1 MKITLFL
8 LLLVI
13 FQVYSGNCYSQNA
26 RVSIQNARLRV
37 GQVLEQ
43 IESQTEYLFVYNKQ
57 NVDVRRTVDINASN
71 QTVSEVLDQ
80 MFKGTDIKYVME
92 GKNIVLTKNSRSAED
107 KTDTLQEM
115 AIVRGKV
122 TDSKGEPIIGANI
135 LEKGTANGVITNTEG
150 EFSMNIPPYATI
162 VVSYISYEPQ
172 TIALNGRNNLHIRM
186 EEKNLALE
194 QVVVT
199 AMGIQKK
206 MSSLTYSTQQ
216 ISSNELTRAK
226 EPNMINTLAGK
237 TAGVQINKTAN
248 LGGSAKVVIRGARSA
263 FASGNNQPLYV
274 IDGVPMLNSSTE
286 STSTVIGG
294 NYDGLNRDAGDGIS
308 NLNPDDIESI
318 NILKGSSAAA
328 LYGSQAAN
336 GVILITT
343 KKGKA
348 GLQRVT
354 FSSNLTVS
362 HAISTPE
369 FQNTYGR
376 NEDGGTASWGTKGN
390 VTDYDNI
397 GEFFSNGITTFNSLA
412 ITTGNEKVQTYFSYA
427 NTNLNPDD
435 IESINILKGS
445 SAAALYGSQAA
456 NGVILITTKKGKA
469 GLQRVTF
476 SSNLTVSHAIS
487 TPEFQNTYGRNED
500 GGTAS
505 WGTKGNVTD
514 YDNIG
519 EFFSNG
525 ITTFN
530 SLAITTGNEKV
541 QTYFSYANTTAKGIV
556 DNNKLQKNNLN
567 LHETASLFNNKLKLD
582 GIATLMT
589 QTVKNSPATGG
600 YYLNPLVSLYS
611 FPRGVDM
618 STYRENFETWN
629 ADRNMMTQNWIEK
642 NGDGT
647 VSEWGQNPYWLKN
660 RVLSGYKRYRA
671 VASARAN
678 LHITDYFSLQVR
690 GNVDYISDKF
700 DNKMYATTA
709 PNIAGKYEDKEN
721 GRYIWSDSQ
730 EIQVYGDAMV
740 LFNKE
745 FDDFSL
751 NTALGASINMSKVNS
766 LTIDSRLASLY
777 KPNVFTVPNVVMD
790 SKAAVNQSIDSKR
803 TLQSVFATMQWGW
816 KGLLY
821 LDITA
826 RNDWSSTLAHT
837 DSKNT
842 GFFYPSIGATWILN
856 KTCSLPKWIS
866 FAKVRASWAEVGND
880 LPIGITNPVDI
891 IMVGGSINVNTVEQR
906 GDLKPEISSSIEFGT
921 EWRFFH
927 HRFGIDFTWYQT
939 NTKNQLLRMDNPTG
953 STYKYRYVNAGKIR
967 NQGFELTV
975 DATPLLY
982 RNFSWKSL
990 INMSAN
996 KNKVVT
1002 LHPDYPEFSYYEEG
1016 FNAGYQ
1022 MRVKEGGSL
1031 GDIYGNAFRRNEDGS
1046 IMVDETSKRPL
1057 GNTGNKDLLGN
1068 ANPDFT
1074 MGWSNTLT
1082 YKNLELYFLIDFRFG
1097 GEVMS
1102 LTQSE
1107 LDANGVT
1114 KVTEDARTRGYV
1126 EYQGQKF
1133 NDPRAFY
1140 SAVGGRNA
1148 ISEYYMY
1155 DATCIRLREVSLSY
1169 SFPKTILENSR
1180 FIKGIDVSLA
1190 ARNLCFLKKEA
1201 PFDPDAVMSVGNNNQ
1216 GVDVFGMP
1224 TTRNIGFN
1232 LRLTF

>member
-71 QTVSEVLDQ
+71 QTVYDVLDQ

-115 AIVRGKV
+115 ATVRGKV

-186 EEKNLALE
+186 EEKSLALE

-216 ISSNELTRAK
+216 ISSSELTRAK

-308 NLNPDDIESI
+308 
-318 NILKGSSAAA
+318 
-328 LYGSQAAN
+328 
-336 GVILITT
+336 
-343 KKGKA
+343 
-348 GLQRVT
+348 
-354 FSSNLTVS
+354 
-362 HAISTPE
+362 
-369 FQNTYGR
+369 
-376 NEDGGTASWGTKGN
+376 
-390 VTDYDNI
+390 
-397 GEFFSNGITTFNSLA
+397 
-412 ITTGNEKVQTYFSYA
+412 
-427 NTNLNPDD
+427 NLNPDD

-678 LHITDYFSLQVR
+678 LHITDYFNLQVR

-927 HRFGIDFTWYQT
+927 HRFGRLHLVSDQYQE
-939 NTKNQLLRMDNPTG
+939 P
-953 STYKYRYVNAGKIR
+953 
-967 NQGFELTV
+967 
-975 DATPLLY
+975 
-982 RNFSWKSL
+982 
-990 INMSAN
+990 
-996 KNKVVT
+996 VVENGQSYG
-1002 LHPDYPEFSYYEEG
+1002 LH
-1016 FNAGYQ
+1016 
-1022 MRVKEGGSL
+1022 L
-1031 GDIYGNAFRRNEDGS
+1031 
-1046 IMVDETSKRPL
+1046 
-1057 GNTGNKDLLGN
+1057 
-1068 ANPDFT
+1068 
-1074 MGWSNTLT
+1074 
-1082 YKNLELYFLIDFRFG
+1082 
-1097 GEVMS
+1097 
-1102 LTQSE
+1102 
-1107 LDANGVT
+1107 
-1114 KVTEDARTRGYV
+1114 
-1126 EYQGQKF
+1126 
-1133 NDPRAFY
+1133 
-1140 SAVGGRNA
+1140 
-1148 ISEYYMY
+1148 
-1155 DATCIRLREVSLSY
+1155 
-1169 SFPKTILENSR
+1169 
-1180 FIKGIDVSLA
+1180 
-1190 ARNLCFLKKEA
+1190 
-1201 PFDPDAVMSVGNNNQ
+1201 
-1216 GVDVFGMP
+1216 
-1224 TTRNIGFN
+1224 
-1232 LRLTF
+1232 

>member
-115 AIVRGKV
+115 ATVRGKV

-186 EEKNLALE
+186 EEKSLALE

-216 ISSNELTRAK
+216 ISSSELTRAK

-308 NLNPDDIESI
+308 
-318 NILKGSSAAA
+318 
-328 LYGSQAAN
+328 
-336 GVILITT
+336 
-343 KKGKA
+343 
-348 GLQRVT
+348 
-354 FSSNLTVS
+354 
-362 HAISTPE
+362 
-369 FQNTYGR
+369 
-376 NEDGGTASWGTKGN
+376 
-390 VTDYDNI
+390 
-397 GEFFSNGITTFNSLA
+397 
-412 ITTGNEKVQTYFSYA
+412 
-427 NTNLNPDD
+427 NLNPDD

-1022 MRVKEGGSL
+1022 MSVKEGGSL

-1074 MGWSNTLT
+1074 MGCSNTLT

>member
-1 MKITLFL
+1 
-8 LLLVI
+8 
-13 FQVYSGNCYSQNA
+13 
-26 RVSIQNARLRV
+26 
-37 GQVLEQ
+37 
-43 IESQTEYLFVYNKQ
+43 
-57 NVDVRRTVDINASN
+57 
-71 QTVSEVLDQ
+71 
-80 MFKGTDIKYVME
+80 
-92 GKNIVLTKNSRSAED
+92 
-107 KTDTLQEM
+107 
-115 AIVRGKV
+115 
-122 TDSKGEPIIGANI
+122 
-135 LEKGTANGVITNTEG
+135 
-150 EFSMNIPPYATI
+150 
-162 VVSYISYEPQ
+162 
-172 TIALNGRNNLHIRM
+172 
-186 EEKNLALE
+186 
-194 QVVVT
+194 
-199 AMGIQKK
+199 
-206 MSSLTYSTQQ
+206 
-216 ISSNELTRAK
+216 
-226 EPNMINTLAGK
+226 
-237 TAGVQINKTAN
+237 
-248 LGGSAKVVIRGARSA
+248 
-263 FASGNNQPLYV
+263 
-274 IDGVPMLNSSTE
+274 
-286 STSTVIGG
+286 
-294 NYDGLNRDAGDGIS
+294 
-308 NLNPDDIESI
+308 
-318 NILKGSSAAA
+318 
-328 LYGSQAAN
+328 
-336 GVILITT
+336 
-343 KKGKA
+343 
-348 GLQRVT
+348 
-354 FSSNLTVS
+354 
-362 HAISTPE
+362 
-369 FQNTYGR
+369 
-376 NEDGGTASWGTKGN
+376 
-390 VTDYDNI
+390 
-397 GEFFSNGITTFNSLA
+397 
-412 ITTGNEKVQTYFSYA
+412 
-427 NTNLNPDD
+427 
-435 IESINILKGS
+435 
-445 SAAALYGSQAA
+445 
-456 NGVILITTKKGKA
+456 
-469 GLQRVTF
+469 
-476 SSNLTVSHAIS
+476 
-487 TPEFQNTYGRNED
+487 
-500 GGTAS
+500 
-505 WGTKGNVTD
+505 
-514 YDNIG
+514 
-519 EFFSNG
+519 
-525 ITTFN
+525 
-530 SLAITTGNEKV
+530 
-541 QTYFSYANTTAKGIV
+541 
-556 DNNKLQKNNLN
+556 
-567 LHETASLFNNKLKLD
+567 
-582 GIATLMT
+582 
-589 QTVKNSPATGG
+589 
-600 YYLNPLVSLYS
+600 
-611 FPRGVDM
+611 
-618 STYRENFETWN
+618 
-629 ADRNMMTQNWIEK
+629 
-642 NGDGT
+642 
-647 VSEWGQNPYWLKN
+647 
-660 RVLSGYKRYRA
+660 
-671 VASARAN
+671 
-678 LHITDYFSLQVR
+678 
-690 GNVDYISDKF
+690 
-700 DNKMYATTA
+700 
-709 PNIAGKYEDKEN
+709 
-721 GRYIWSDSQ
+721 
-730 EIQVYGDAMV
+730 
-740 LFNKE
+740 
-745 FDDFSL
+745 
-751 NTALGASINMSKVNS
+751 
-766 LTIDSRLASLY
+766 
-777 KPNVFTVPNVVMD
+777 MD

-1074 MGWSNTLT
+1074 MGCSNTLT